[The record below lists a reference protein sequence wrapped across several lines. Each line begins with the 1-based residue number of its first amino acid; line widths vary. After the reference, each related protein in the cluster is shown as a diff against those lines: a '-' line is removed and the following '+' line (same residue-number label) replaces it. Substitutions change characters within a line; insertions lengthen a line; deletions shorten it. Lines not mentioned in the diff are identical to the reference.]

1 MLNNGYFEYSFDVL
15 NDSLIKTLEC
25 RNITIV
31 EECFDNH
38 NLFKIYCNE
47 DIDALFL
54 NNSVPFIKRDIKEI
68 NWLEEWK
75 NFLKPGLLCKKI
87 AFKND
92 VDINFDDLK
101 EIYIKPSLA
110 FGTGSHPT
118 THIAATLLENICKD
132 QIILDVGTGSGILSI
147 LAEKLGATKIYA
159 CEIDKNSINN
169 IQENIRNNN
178 CKNIDVYIGSIEEN
192 YKKIKCN
199 VIVANILCD
208 VLIHLWNPFIQ
219 IAPYYIILSGF
230 YKDDLINFLSSV
242 ELRNYKINTLLYRDN
257 WWGISF
263 ENSNNR

>member
-1 MLNNGYFEYSFDVL
+1 MLNNGCFEYSFDAL
-15 NDSLIKTLEC
+15 NDTLIKIFES
-25 RNITIV
+25 RNIAIV

-38 NLFKIYCNE
+38 NLFKIYCDE
-47 DIDALFL
+47 DLDALFL
-54 NNSVPFIKRDIKEI
+54 NSGVSFRKRDIKEI

-75 NFLKPGLLCKKI
+75 NFLKPGLLCERI

-92 VDINFDDLK
+92 VDITFDNLN

-118 THIAATLLENICKD
+118 THIAASLLENICKN

-147 LAEKLGATKIYA
+147 LAEKLGAKKIYA
-159 CEIDKNSINN
+159 CEIDKNAISN
-169 IQENIRNNN
+169 IKENIRNNN

-199 VIVANILCD
+199 IIVANILCD
-208 VLIHLWNPFIQ
+208 TLIYLWNYFID

-242 ELRNYKINTLLYRDN
+242 KLRNYKINTLLYRDN
-257 WWGISF
+257 WWGINFAIS
-263 ENSNNR
+263 SDR